1 MLAPDHRATID
12 ATLPVVAANAT
23 AITGRFYARMLDAH
37 PELRNLFNQGNQ
49 ASGEQKQALAAAVYA
64 YAQYC
69 DTPDAIE
76 PLLNRI
82 AHKHASL
89 GIAADMYTIVGRHL
103 MAAIGEILGDA
114 VTAEIAEAWDTVYW
128 RFAGE
133 LIAREAVLYQ
143 DAGITPATFLREYEV
158 IERVA
163 EGGVAVSLRLR
174 PTDDGPAPAFR
185 PGQYVSVQVDLAD
198 IGLRQLRQYS
208 LSDAADGQTLRIT
221 VKQEAGDDVRPD
233 GLVSMHLARHADIGS
248 RWLVSNPFGDLAL
261 DPDADTPVVM
271 ISAGVGITPMAA
283 MRRHLSRQQRQGVFV
298 HVAAHGGRHILKRE
312 LTPAAHLTDLIV
324 YDAARVEDR
333 LGTDHHHAGRFTLA
347 EHRDTIVRPDADY
360 YLCGPL
366 PFMTAQREA
375 LLDLGVPANRVH
387 FEVFG
392 PDLLTATL

>member
-1 MLAPDHRATID
+1 MLAPNHRATID

-23 AITGRFYARMLDAH
+23 AITGCFYGRMLTAH

-49 ASGEQKQALAAAVYA
+49 ASGEQKQALAGAVYA
-64 YAQYC
+64 YAQHC
-69 DTPDAIE
+69 DAPGTIE

-89 GIAADMYTIVGRHL
+89 GISPDMYTIVGRHL
-103 MAAIGEILGDA
+103 MAAIGEVLGDA

-133 LIAREAVLYQ
+133 LIAREAVLYK
-143 DAGITPATFLREYEV
+143 DAGITPASFLREYEV

-163 EGGVAVSLRLR
+163 EGDVAVSLRLL
-174 PTDDGPAPAFR
+174 PTDDKPAPAFK
-185 PGQYVSVQVDLAD
+185 PGQYVSVQVDLPE

-208 LSDAADGQTLRIT
+208 LSDAADGKTLRIT
-221 VKQEAGDDVRPD
+221 VKQEAGDDARPD
-233 GLVSMHLARHADIGS
+233 GLVSMHLAQHAEVGS

-261 DPDADTPVVM
+261 DLAADTPVVM
-271 ISAGVGITPMAA
+271 ISAGVGVTPMVA
-283 MRRHLSRQQRQGVFV
+283 MRQHLRRLQPQRQGVFV

-312 LTPAAHLTDLIV
+312 LAPAANIAELIV
-324 YDAARVEDR
+324 YDDARDEDR
-333 LGTDHHHAGRFTLA
+333 GDHHGRFDLA
-347 EHRDTIVRPDADY
+347 EHAAAIVQSDADY

-366 PFMTAQREA
+366 AFMIAQRDA
-375 LLDLGVPANRVH
+375 LLGLGVAAERVH